1 MRRWRRQRRVLP
13 RRRKLLRGQRR
24 WSIHHALRR
33 ALFEQRRVKHS
44 EWATNKTDDRR
55 QRRQQLR
62 KIRRRETRNGAE
74 NRNDHR
80 ARQQQNRSLFHALAS
95 RRDLHRLVRRAVNR
109 HHAAARQ
116 QMNDAIERET
126 TTGTKPHCSRN
137 LLLTALRT
145 IHEIVP
151 RQWTLYD
158 TLDNTCC
165 SLYWKNV
172 L

>member
-1 MRRWRRQRRVLP
+1 MDRWRRQRSVLP
-13 RRRKLLRGQRR
+13 RRRKLLRRHRR

-33 ALFEQRRVKHS
+33 SLFEQRRIKHP
-44 EWATNKTDDRR
+44 EWTTNETDDRR

-74 NRNDHR
+74 DRNDHR
-80 ARQQQNRSLFHALAS
+80 ARQQQNRPLFHALAP
-95 RRDLHRLVRRAVNR
+95 RRDLHRLVRRTVNR

-116 QMNDAIERET
+116 QVNDAIERET
-126 TTGTKPHCSRN
+126 TAGTKPHCSRY

-151 RQWTLYD
+151 RQWTL
-158 TLDNTCC
+158 TTR
-165 SLYWKNV
+165 
-172 L
+172 